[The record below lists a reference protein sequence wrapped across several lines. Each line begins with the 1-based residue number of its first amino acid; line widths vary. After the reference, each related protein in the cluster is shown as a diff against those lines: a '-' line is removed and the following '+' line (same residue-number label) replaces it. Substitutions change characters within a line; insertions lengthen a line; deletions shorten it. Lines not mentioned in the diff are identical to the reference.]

1 MLKEKRFLPKQRLD
15 AETRESL
22 SGKLKQALFSHQR
35 IIFAYIFGSF
45 IREEAFR
52 DIDLAIFINGETG
65 FELESD
71 LSMQLSEAVG
81 FDVEVRALNDAP
93 LSFQM
98 AVLRAGKV
106 LFSHDEN
113 ERTDFIERTGQKY
126 REVIHFRNL
135 FLEIAGRKNVLA
147 PES

>member
-22 SGKLKQALFSHQR
+22 SDKLKEALFSHQR

-45 IREEAFR
+45 IHEETFR
-52 DIDLAIFINGETG
+52 DIDLAIFTNGETG

-98 AVLRAGKV
+98 AVLREGKL

-113 ERTDFIERTGQKY
+113 ERTDFIERTGQQY

-135 FLEIAGRKNVLA
+135 FLEISGRKNVLA